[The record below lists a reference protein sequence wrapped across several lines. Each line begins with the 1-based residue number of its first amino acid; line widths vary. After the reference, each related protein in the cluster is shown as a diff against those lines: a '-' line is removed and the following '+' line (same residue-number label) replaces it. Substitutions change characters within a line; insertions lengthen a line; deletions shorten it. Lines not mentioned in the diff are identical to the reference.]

1 MITHQTLMTRVAR
14 QLVAQTG
21 WHTDC
26 TELMA
31 DGDLA
36 EVRLVGLDAA
46 TIVDLAH
53 AIARD
58 GVPA

>member
-1 MITHQTLMTRVAR
+1 MTPTTATII
-14 QLVAQTG
+14 AG
-21 WHTDC
+21 I
-26 TELMA
+26 
-31 DGDLA
+31 LA